1 MLLYPFLSKVVARR
15 MSARTNGSVGALMP
29 LALPLC
35 IAGLLAALCLN
46 PPLQARKQARA
57 EQDEALPGVERVAQA
72 PQGGATTSPPCGLSE
87 DAVKEVQAAV
97 GVVATPDPQALAK
110 ALGVKLYLGGSQ
122 AEESETNTLES
133 LGDLNGDGIPEM
145 ALRWT
150 GLSRPVP
157 EVAKEPKAGRGQEE
171 GEQPGSLPV
180 WIVFLLAW
188 DGARWNVTCL
198 TETTSQ
204 FTVQVEPLLGRSA
217 REVVVLV
224 MSGASAQPY
233 PVVFQF
239 KNHAAALLW
248 DSRADESRYQGYAHG
263 KVEFQDEN
271 GDGILELVS
280 SGRADPGL
288 LIFPPEGRR
297 GFKARAV
304 YKWDGKAYVPGKTE
318 YSANQDYTL
327 YRFISALHLRDFRSA
342 YALVDPAKFLGT
354 NEPSLEAFRKQIE
367 SSWAEFLDDHIFE
380 ARDAGQSAPNDFA
393 FELKLKNKLYTY
405 YPSFSAEYLLT
416 GLERRERQVVNSE
429 L

>member
-1 MLLYPFLSKVVARR
+1 
-15 MSARTNGSVGALMP
+15 MP
-29 LALPLC
+29 LAMPLC
-35 IAGLLAALCLN
+35 IAAPLAFLCLI
-46 PPLQARKQARA
+46 PPLQARKQARP
-57 EQDEALPGVERVAQA
+57 EQDEAPPRVERVAQA
-72 PQGGATTSPPCGLSE
+72 REGGESTSPPCGLSE

-97 GVVATPDPQALAK
+97 GVVATPDPQVLAK
-110 ALGVKLYLGGSQ
+110 ALGVELYPEGSQ
-122 AEESETNTLES
+122 ADESETNSLES
-133 LGDLNGDGIPEM
+133 LGDLDGDGIPEM

-157 EVAKEPKAGRGQEE
+157 EVAKEPEAGRGQEE

-198 TETTSQ
+198 METVSQ
-204 FTVQVEPLLGRSA
+204 FTVQVQPLLGRST

-224 MSGASAQPY
+224 VSGASAQPY

-248 DSRADESRYQGYAHG
+248 DSRTDESRYQGYAQG
-263 KVEFQDEN
+263 KVGFQDED

-288 LIFPPEGRR
+288 LIFPLEGAR
-297 GFKARAV
+297 GFEARAV
-304 YKWDGKAYVPGKTE
+304 YAWNGKAYVPSKTE
-318 YSANQDYTL
+318 YSANQDYIL
-327 YRFISALHLRDFRSA
+327 YRFISALHLRDFRGA

-354 NEPSLEAFRKQIE
+354 KEPSLAAFRKQIE

-380 ARDAGQSAPNDFA
+380 APDVSQSAPNDFA
-393 FELKLKNKLYTY
+393 FELKLRNKLYTY
-405 YPSFSAEYLLT
+405 HPSFGPGPTYLLT
-416 GLERRERQVVNSE
+416 GLERREGEITPN
-429 L
+429 